1 MIAIASNGHL
11 KNSGRVTDFKG
22 LSLLLHTDTT
32 TDTEKFGDE
41 RYLVT

>member
-11 KNSGRVTDFKG
+11 KNSRTMIDFED

-32 TDTEKFGDE
+32 TDAEKFGDE